1 MLEHTEAILEQAL
14 LLSPRDRAI
23 LAEKLLASLDQ
34 PDPAIDALW
43 AEEVENRISAYE
55 AGELKAIPAEE
66 VIKKYK
72 KK

>member
-23 LAEKLLASLDQ
+23 LAEKLLASLDR

-43 AEEVENRISAYE
+43 AEEVENRINAYE

>member
-1 MLEHTEAILEQAL
+1 MLEHTEAILEHAL

-23 LAEKLLASLDQ
+23 LAEKLLASLDR

-43 AEEVENRISAYE
+43 AEEVENRINAYE